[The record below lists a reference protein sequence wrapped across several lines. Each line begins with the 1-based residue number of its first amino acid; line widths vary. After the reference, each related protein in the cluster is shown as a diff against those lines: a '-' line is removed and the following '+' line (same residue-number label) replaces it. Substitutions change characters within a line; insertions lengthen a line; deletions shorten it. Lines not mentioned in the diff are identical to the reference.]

1 METFHKRYQEH
12 FHDFKFNIK
21 KSRFAAHLLEN
32 KHSIGPINEV
42 MEILYATSKCR
53 FMVTAEKCYIYSET
67 RNNNQIK
74 VRTQSNPTPYLRP
87 LVPMI
92 PHRSLTDM

>member
-1 METFHKRYQEH
+1 METSHKRYQEH

-42 MEILYATSKCR
+42 MEILYTTSKSR
-53 FMVTAEKCYIYSET
+53 FMVTAEKFYIYSET
-67 RNNNQIK
+67 RNNNQINDK
-74 VRTQSNPTPYLRP
+74 NIIKTNAIFEAVSSNNPPQ
-87 LVPMI
+87 I
-92 PHRSLTDM
+92 AH